1 MKSIKK
7 YILSLGVVAAAL
19 SLGSCT
25 GDLDLMP
32 TDPRDI
38 TATNFAEDPEGYMD
52 QVMGQVYMAFVNHG
66 PNNNSQVAGFD
77 GGMSTFGRALFN
89 LEEIPTDEACWQS
102 SDDAGLFSLQ
112 YGNISSDNDAIFGS
126 YSRLMI
132 NVALCNDFIR
142 TVNDNLFALSTDA
155 QKEKAAEYV
164 RQCKTLRSVCYF
176 YLMSFFGN
184 VPYADESVSIGT
196 MAPQMKSSEIFP
208 LVTETLEA
216 VVAEYGQGGQNPAY
230 GYVGVDA
237 AEGFLVKLYLNAEVF
252 TGTPAWDKCLSHA
265 KNIIARHQGKG
276 FKNSGLAMGY
286 HQNFAANNSEFVVG
300 GSKVP
305 EILFLLPQKYPE
317 LLSYGNATVMILGFI
332 AEDADKAFFNVGNG
346 WKCAKGR
353 PQLVNR
359 FQWNEQTQ
367 ATSPDKRTALWR
379 TSADG
384 YVNDMPSL
392 QQSQWNKN
400 GYLTPKYI
408 NRNVDDNNA
417 VDLNTQPAFNGD
429 GYVTTNYPILR
440 LAEIYLSAAEAA
452 LHGAGSKDEAL
463 TYVNLI
469 RERAGV
475 APWSLAELTLETL
488 QDERSRELYLENTRR
503 TDLIRYGKWV
513 SGLNWAWKNNA
524 LEGQNFAPTA
534 VLYPLP
540 SQVLAISPY
549 QQNPGY

>member
-32 TDPRDI
+32 SDPRDI
-38 TATNFAEDPEGYMD
+38 TATDFASDPEGYMD

-77 GGMSTFGRALFN
+77 GGMSTFGRVLFN

-102 SDDAGLFSLQ
+102 SGDAGLYSLQ

-142 TVNDNLFALSTDA
+142 TVNDNLFALSTDE

-176 YLMSFFGN
+176 YLMSLFGN
-184 VPYADESVSIGT
+184 VPYADESVAIGT

-276 FKNSGLAMGY
+276 FKNSGLTMGY
-286 HQNFAANNSEFVVG
+286 HQNFAANNIDYVVG
-300 GSKVP
+300 GKGVP

-317 LLSYGNATVMILGFI
+317 LMSYGNATVMILGFI
-332 AEDADKAFFNVGNG
+332 AEDVDKAFFNVGSG

-359 FQWNEQTQ
+359 FQWNDQQQT
-367 ATSPDKRTALWR
+367 TSPDKRTALWR

-392 QQSQWNKN
+392 QQNQWNKN

-408 NRNVDDNNA
+408 NRNVDDNNE
-417 VDLNTQPAFNGD
+417 VDMNTQPDFNGD
-429 GYVTTNYPILR
+429 KYVTTNYPILR

-524 LEGQNFAPTA
+524 LEGQNFAPAA
-534 VLYPLP
+534 VLYPIP

>member
-32 TDPRDI
+32 SDPRDI
-38 TATNFAEDPEGYMD
+38 TATDFASDPEGYMD

-66 PNNNSQVAGFD
+66 PNNESQVAGFD

-102 SDDAGLFSLQ
+102 STDAGLFSLQ

-155 QKEKAAEYV
+155 QKEKATEYV

-176 YLMSFFGN
+176 YLMSLFGN
-184 VPYADESVSIGT
+184 VPYADESVAIGT

-216 VVAEYGQGGQNPAY
+216 VVAEYGQGGMNPAY

-276 FKNSGLAMGY
+276 FKNSGLTMGY
-286 HQNFAANNSEFVVG
+286 HQNFAANNIDHVVG
-300 GSKVP
+300 GSGVP

-317 LLSYGNATVMILGFI
+317 LMSYGNSTVMILGFI
-332 AEDADKAFFNVGNG
+332 AEDVDKAFFNVGNG

-359 FQWNEQTQ
+359 FQWNEVDQK
-367 ATSPDKRTALWR
+367 TSPDKRVALWR
-379 TSADG
+379 TSKDG
-384 YVNDMPSL
+384 YVNQMPSL
-392 QQSQWNKN
+392 QQSQWNEN

-408 NRNVDDNNA
+408 NRNVDDNNV

-429 GYVTTNYPILR
+429 KYVTTNYPVLR

-452 LHGAGSKDEAL
+452 LHGASSKDEAL
-463 TYVNLI
+463 TYVNFI

-513 SGLNWAWKNNA
+513 SGINWSWKNNA
-524 LEGQNFAPTA
+524 LDGQNFAPSA
-534 VLYPLP
+534 VLYPIP

-549 QQNPGY
+549 EQNPGY

>member
-32 TDPRDI
+32 SDPRDI
-38 TATNFAEDPEGYMD
+38 TATDFASDPEGYMD
-52 QVMGQVYMAFVNHG
+52 QVMGQVYMAFVNQG
-66 PNNNSQVAGFD
+66 ANNNSQVAGFD
-77 GGMSTFGRALFN
+77 GGMSTFGRVLFN

-102 SDDAGLFSLQ
+102 SGDAGLYSLQ

-142 TVNDNLFALSTDA
+142 TVNDNLFALSTDE

-176 YLMSFFGN
+176 YLMSLFGN
-184 VPYADESVSIGT
+184 VPYADESVAIGT

-276 FKNSGLAMGY
+276 FKNSGLTMGY
-286 HQNFAANNSEFVVG
+286 HQNFAANNIDYVVG
-300 GSKVP
+300 GKGVP

-317 LLSYGNATVMILGFI
+317 LMSYGNATVMILGFI
-332 AEDADKAFFNVGNG
+332 AEDVDKAFFNVGNG
-346 WKCAKGR
+346 WKSAKGR

-359 FQWNEQTQ
+359 FQWNDQQQT
-367 ATSPDKRTALWR
+367 TSPDKRTALWR

-392 QQSQWNKN
+392 QQSQWNNN

-408 NRNVDDNNA
+408 NRNVDDNNE
-417 VDLNTQPAFNGD
+417 VDMNTQPAFNGD
-429 GYVTTNYPILR
+429 KYVTTNYPILR

-524 LEGQNFAPTA
+524 LEGQNFAPAA
-534 VLYPLP
+534 VLYPIP